1 MRWGEYYSL
10 YTYIWLP
17 WAAVATGGE
26 TDRARSPSVV
36 SAICFGFHPSGA
48 SDDGLLVCMC
58 RTRRALP
65 FLPTFFP
72 IHPRRQSVKR
82 ALRVLSPVSPFNPA
96 GTPQH

>member
-48 SDDGLLVCMC
+48 SDDGLLVVYAVPDAPS
-58 RTRRALP
+58 RFSP
-65 FLPTFFP
+65 HSSPS
-72 IHPRRQSVKR
+72 IHV
-82 ALRVLSPVSPFNPA
+82 ASP
-96 GTPQH
+96 